1 MKSRV
6 ILLISFL
13 LIFPVTQLLSQGSGA
28 MGDGPMMP
36 RMRLMEELKL
46 TDDQKK
52 EVQKLHFDLL
62 KQMIAQR
69 SKIATSRLELQQM
82 LNADN
87 LDKAVI
93 EKKIGEVS
101 QLATQVHTMR
111 LNQWFAV
118 NKLLNADQQKVWKKA
133 LNMRANMAER
143 MRMNRGMHR
152 GMMGRGMMQRE
163 RMHQEMLR
171 EDDDD

>member
-6 ILLISFL
+6 IFVFTFL
-13 LIFPVTQLLSQGSGA
+13 LLFPVSQLFSQPGPMSDGS
-28 MGDGPMMP
+28 MMP

-52 EVQKLHFDLL
+52 EVEKLHFDLQ

-82 LNADN
+82 LRADN
-87 LDKAVI
+87 PDKASL

-133 LNMRANMAER
+133 LVMGANMAER
-143 MRMNRGMHR
+143 MRMNRGMR
-152 GMMGRGMMQRE
+152 GMMGRGMMMQRE
-163 RMHQEMLR
+163 RMHREMMR